1 MGRLLLLLLPPPAR
15 LSGDT
20 EERTRADGEAE
31 RTRGRTVF
39 GGNVRF
45 RRERFAATDLNSKQ
59 SEQLGWKFNKTSQQR
74 CFQFKKKTL

>member
-1 MGRLLLLLLPPPAR
+1 MGRLLLLLLLLAPAR

-39 GGNVRF
+39 GGNVRVSPRPIRSDGF
-45 RRERFAATDLNSKQ
+45 EFQTKRATGLEIQ
-59 SEQLGWKFNKTSQQR
+59 
-74 CFQFKKKTL
+74 